1 MSRSDGVA
9 ALLLG
14 FLAGI
19 TVSVIIVAVTPRIEP
34 NDLIQAHEKG
44 QRDALRVNPPSEA
57 LERVCAGFWMDSQA
71 IRP

>member
-14 FLAGI
+14 FLAGV
-19 TVSVIIVAVTPRIEP
+19 TVSIVIVAVTPRIEP

-44 QRDALRVNPPSEA
+44 QREALRVNPPSEA
-57 LERVCAGFWMDSQA
+57 LERVCAGLWMDSQA